1 MRGMAAVLVL
11 TLVGMVGAAEPV
23 GVLPVGDDGKPLNF
37 DFETGTLKDW
47 VATGDAFD
55 KQPIKGDTVA
65 PRRSDMKSEH
75 RGQYWIGTFEIAG
88 DKPKGTLTSVPFKVT
103 KPFASFLVAGGPNNE
118 TRVELVQAWDNIV
131 FWQTT
136 AGFEEENLR
145 PMVVDL
151 NRYIGKQ
158 IYIRLVDDHS
168 GHWGH
173 LNFDDFKFYD
183 EPPKVPAAAKKGL
196 PPPPEAVKNAGLTA
210 EPAVKE
216 TTLTAG

>member
-1 MRGMAAVLVL
+1 MANNAALSCISPHYFNLMTSIHFAKSMFSMLLLLSLAGTQALVAADKG
-11 TLVGMVGAAEPV
+11 TLPTDKNGR
-23 GVLPVGDDGKPLNF
+23 PLNL

-47 VATGDAFD
+47 VATGDAFE

-75 RGQYWIGTFEIAG
+75 RGQYWIGGFEIAG

-103 KPFASFLVAGGPNNE
+103 KPYASFLVAGGPNNE

-136 AGFEEENLR
+136 AGVEEENLR

-151 NRYIGKQ
+151 KRFIGRQ

-168 GHWGH
+168 GH
-173 LNFDDFKFYD
+173 
-183 EPPKVPAAAKKGL
+183 
-196 PPPPEAVKNAGLTA
+196 
-210 EPAVKE
+210 
-216 TTLTAG
+216 